1 MCSVSSSEVVVAARA
16 TCCQKSATRLMSSTH
31 CEQNS
36 SQHER
41 DVSMA
46 ANSCSYTLVIAVPDG
61 DDDDVD
67 YSDDDDDDGW
77 KLIKLILSPR
87 CM

>member
-1 MCSVSSSEVVVAARA
+1 
-16 TCCQKSATRLMSSTH
+16 MSSTH

-61 DDDDVD
+61 DDVDDY
-67 YSDDDDDDGW
+67 YSDDDDNDDSW
-77 KLIKLILSPR
+77 KVIKLILSPHFP
-87 CM
+87 